1 MEKKKS
7 KKDLA
12 FEKERISFRRQIREL
27 TEQLSSEKRKY
38 SDEIEELQKKLDG
51 SEEELRKMKEW
62 NDRLLEY
69 MDLSKEE
76 MRIIIKKDKTVAKIC
91 NNRAA
96 INAINAINGGR

>member
-27 TEQLSSEKRKY
+27 TEQFSSEKRKY

-51 SEEELRKMKEW
+51 SEE
-62 NDRLLEY
+62 
-69 MDLSKEE
+69 
-76 MRIIIKKDKTVAKIC
+76 
-91 NNRAA
+91 
-96 INAINAINGGR
+96 